1 MLLHLKSLL
10 LPAVREGDEEDD
22 DDEHDDGDKRPQDH
36 GEALPPLHLVLDLGL
51 GQELDGLA
59 GGLDQEVER
68 VAAAVT
74 VLRAHV
80 HLKNNLVIRDCVCRP
95 ILLDD
100 PVPDFIVMG
109 RQLVQQLLDAVLLA
123 HGVDVGHLVVR
134 QRGEVEVDLH
144 TTVTVTLL

>member
-1 MLLHLKSLL
+1 M
-10 LPAVREGDEEDD
+10 PRY
-22 DDEHDDGDKRPQDH
+22 
-36 GEALPPLHLVLDLGL
+36 
-51 GQELDGLA
+51 
-59 GGLDQEVER
+59 
-68 VAAAVT
+68 
-74 VLRAHV
+74 
-80 HLKNNLVIRDCVCRP
+80 

-123 HGVDVGHLVVR
+123 YGVDVGHLVIR